1 MKYWTKYHSDNHKIQ
16 FKLCFVFELHMFV
29 TVIEVIQHVLFL
41 FNLVQ
46 ALFFFLLFFVE
57 PFYPAPGDSDR
68 FAFVRQPTPHSDV
81 TFV

>member
-1 MKYWTKYHSDNHKIQ
+1 MKYWTKYHPDNHKIQ

-46 ALFFFLLFFVE
+46 ALFFFLLFFV
-57 PFYPAPGDSDR
+57 
-68 FAFVRQPTPHSDV
+68 
-81 TFV
+81 